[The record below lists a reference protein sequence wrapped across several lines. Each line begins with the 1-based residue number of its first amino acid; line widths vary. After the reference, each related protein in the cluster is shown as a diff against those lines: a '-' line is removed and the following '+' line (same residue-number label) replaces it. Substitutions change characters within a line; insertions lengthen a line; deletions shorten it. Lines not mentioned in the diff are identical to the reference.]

1 MSSIT
6 REQVLAIKTFAEVA
20 KLLKENPD
28 QMRPVM
34 KGDVLVHIQTLI
46 NARNAQLVGH
56 ESEVDR
62 QLELNNPP
70 STEELAAQAAAV
82 AAEGQPVV
90 EAQPVAEVVPPPTAV
105 DHTEE
110 DAAWKTE
117 GVTVQRDAQG
127 KIVRMV
133 QEYQVRDEDESP
145 IGRPTHLEA
154 RTPYELLSKQR
165 VAHENATRAFHRLK
179 KQKLT
184 FKQTEENRLLTPD
197 EIKAAATKALEGKD
211 AAEAEKIVRSV
222 LENDF
227 KQKETALLNEREY
240 AEGQKIGNTFIRRHL
255 HDFNSNEANLK
266 ALGEY
271 LREHNMEFTLDNLEA
286 AFIDLRDQGNKLAP
300 LPVSA
305 SGASR
310 TAEQANTPVTA
321 TPVAASASE
330 LPASVPAAEVTPQV
344 VAQPAAAVS
353 QPAVEATVSTPVAP
367 NPAPAARR
375 PGVNGSIAPGTMSA
389 HRPGAPDPALAR
401 KEFMKELKAMP
412 PDQIRKKLNDPQFV
426 KRLESYG
433 VKVR

>member
-20 KLLKENPD
+20 KLLKESPD
-28 QMRPVM
+28 EMRPIM
-34 KGDVLVHIQTLI
+34 KGEVLVHIQSLI
-46 NARNAQLVGH
+46 NARNVQLAGQ
-56 ESEVDR
+56 ETEVDR
-62 QLELNNPP
+62 QLALNNPP
-70 STEELAAQAAAV
+70 STEELAEQAAAV
-82 AAEGQPVV
+82 AAESAAVVPPVV
-90 EAQPVAEVVPPPTAV
+90 EATPPATV

-110 DAAWKTE
+110 DASWKTE

-133 QEYQVRDEDESP
+133 QEYQVRDDDDSP

-184 FKQTEENRLLTPD
+184 FKQTEENRLLTPA
-197 EIKAAATKALEGKD
+197 EISAAATKALEGKD

-255 HDFNSNEANLK
+255 HDFNANEANLK

-286 AFIDLRDQGNKLAP
+286 AFIDLRDQGNKLAAVNAAVTRP
-300 LPVSA
+300 
-305 SGASR
+305 
-310 TAEQANTPVTA
+310 AESANTPATA
-321 TPVAASASE
+321 TPAAAPTSE
-330 LPASVPAAEVTPQV
+330 LPATAPAAAVTPPV

-353 QPAVEATVSTPVAP
+353 QPVVEATVSTPVAP
-367 NPAPAARR
+367 NPAPATRR
-375 PGVNGSIAPGTMSA
+375 PGVNGSITPGTMSA
-389 HRPGAPDPALAR
+389 HRPGAVDPALAR
-401 KEFMKELKAMP
+401 KEFMKELKAMTS
-412 PDQIRKKLNDPQFV
+412 DQIRKKLNDSQFV
-426 KRLESYG
+426 KQLETYG